1 MVASTGL
8 TLWLHLLAV
17 ASESHGLGDSD
28 YELCWFRRAEAGL
41 EMLADFGSH
50 EGCENCGSAVLGE
63 GKAQKALGWVPL
75 GPCSYPHS
83 YVEMEVLQGAETLL
97 RFMPTTLLLWL
108 STPPVNRDPSPGTR
122 IEVRLEVPVV
132 RAPAVMAYLSIP
144 RCLLSAFSAVERCDS
159 IQAGY
164 LRFEFCD
171 PFLVP
176 VQGLVKTGRTPD
188 PVVPALLLSF
198 CRPWAGAGAS
208 AESGGSG
215 VGRAGRKMAPKCKG
229 KTPGRAVK

>member
-1 MVASTGL
+1 MV
-8 TLWLHLLAV
+8 
-17 ASESHGLGDSD
+17 
-28 YELCWFRRAEAGL
+28 
-41 EMLADFGSH
+41 EMLADVGSH

-63 GKAQKALGWVPL
+63 GKAWESLGWVPL
-75 GPCSYPHS
+75 GPCPHPRS
-83 YVEMEVLQGAETLL
+83 HVEMEVLQGAETLL

-144 RCLLSAFSAVERCDS
+144 RRLLSAFSAVERCDS